1 MVAVSIYNEDSVA
14 KSVNSYV
21 AFLRAINV
29 GGNNK
34 VAMGDL
40 RRLFQEL
47 GFLNVRTL
55 LQSGNVVFS
64 DPGHSVAELESRLET
79 ETKKRFG
86 LAADYVVRSREQME
100 RIVAANPF
108 PEAAKNDPGH
118 LVVMF
123 LKKPVEASAVQ
134 ALRAAIKGREEVS
147 GAGTETYIT
156 YPDGIGTSK
165 LTIQVI
171 EKYLCC
177 RGTARNWN
185 TTLKVAS
192 ALSETS

>member
-1 MVAVSIYNEDSVA
+1 M
-14 KSVNSYV
+14 KSYV

-34 VAMGDL
+34 IAMGELRDL
-40 RRLFQEL
+40 FNGL
-47 GFLNVRTL
+47 GFENVRTL

-64 DPGHSVAELESRLET
+64 GGEEDAAELESRLER
-79 ETKKRFG
+79 ETKERFEVG
-86 LAADYVVRSREQME
+86 VDYVVRSAEQIKE
-100 RIVAANPF
+100 IVAVNPF
-108 PEAAKNDPGH
+108 PDAAKDDPGH

-123 LKKPVEASAVQ
+123 LKKSIEASSVV
-134 ALRAAIKGREEVS
+134 ALRAAIKGREEVKGGGS
-147 GAGTETYIT
+147 AVYIT

-171 EKYLCC
+171 ERHLGC

-185 TTLKVAS
+185 TTLKVAR
-192 ALSETS
+192 ALAEGS

>member
-1 MVAVSIYNEDSVA
+1 VA
-14 KSVNSYV
+14 KAVKTYV

-34 VAMGDL
+34 ISMGDL
-40 RRLFQEL
+40 RSLFGEL
-47 GFLNVRTL
+47 GFVNVRTL

-64 DPGHSVAELESRLET
+64 GGEQVAAELEVRLEQ
-79 ETKKRFG
+79 ETKERCG
-86 LAADYVVRSREQME
+86 VGVDYVVRSAKQIENV
-100 RIVAANPF
+100 IAANPF
-108 PEAAKNDPGH
+108 PDAARDDPGH

-123 LKKPVEASAVQ
+123 LKKPIEASSLG
-134 ALRAAIKGREEVS
+134 ALRAAIKGREEVEGGES
-147 GAGTETYIT
+147 EVYIT

-171 EKYLCC
+171 EKHLGC

-185 TTLKVAS
+185 TTLKVVA
-192 ALSETS
+192 ALADLRDL